1 MLTLAKEPLNDPLI
15 SSQIKQFLNLNSML
29 RSRPSHLQ
37 IFSLLNFVFTV
48 NPEWSCQ
55 NRYNHLQC
63 FTLDYTWFFSPMSV
77 HNLVY
82 LGGVS
87 RHYLQLVCISFKWF
101 IHNVDTLHIN
111 IGGSQHKPL
120 NANLNDLDRI
130 HQQVQYLTMMEY
142 RLHMEEFIEYLCLF
156 SRQYFCKTSGVGL
169 CQIHI

>member
-87 RHYLQLVCISFKWF
+87 RHYLQLICISFKWF

-120 NANLNDLDRI
+120 NANLNDLDLI
-130 HQQVQYLTMMEY
+130 HQVQVNKNNIWLWWSIGYIWRNL
-142 RLHMEEFIEYLCLF
+142 LNICVCLAGNIF
-156 SRQYFCKTSGVGL
+156 AKPQE
-169 CQIHI
+169 